1 MKRIFTI
8 LLIVIVT
15 MSVFTLTAFADE
27 PTEAVTEAM
36 TEAPTEAL
44 TEAST
49 EATTTAP
56 TEAPTAKPTDAPTE
70 SPTEEQGTPITFGM
84 VKDIANTT
92 ISFINRHKETILSG
106 ASAFASLVLSF
117 IVGKIFKPRLKAITK
132 KTEEAFEAISSK
144 FKEAEDANK
153 AEIAELRKLVE
164 EHAEATKKMIESYEK
179 ERADLHAADATAEI
193 DHEFATMMYHLIM
206 NSNVGMGIKDEV
218 EQLYKD
224 SEEKIKHMIED
235 AKDERGKEHGT
246 GEEQS
251 TEV

>member
-8 LLIVIVT
+8 LLLVLVT

-27 PTEAVTEAM
+27 PTEAVTEAP
-36 TEAPTEAL
+36 TEAPTEAK
-44 TEAST
+44 TE
-49 EATTTAP
+49 E
-56 TEAPTAKPTDAPTE
+56 PTAKPTDATTE

-117 IVGKIFKPRLKAITK
+117 IVGKIFKPRLKSITK

-153 AEIAELRKLVE
+153 AEIAELRKLVA

-193 DHEFATMMYHLIM
+193 NHQFATMMYHLIM
-206 NSNVGMGIKDEV
+206 NSNAGMGIKDEV

-224 SEEKIKHMIED
+224 SEKKIKHMIED

>member
-8 LLIVIVT
+8 LLIVLVT

-27 PTEAVTEAM
+27 PTEAVTEAV
-36 TEAPTEAL
+36 TEAPTEAP
-44 TEAST
+44 TS
-49 EATTTAP
+49 AP
-56 TEAPTAKPTDAPTE
+56 TEAKTE
-70 SPTEEQGTPITFGM
+70 APTEEQGTPITFGM
-84 VKDIANTT
+84 IKDIANTT

-106 ASAFASLVLSF
+106 ASALASLLLSV
-117 IVGKIFKPRLKAITK
+117 IVGKMFKPRLKAIAK
-132 KTEEAFEAISSK
+132 KTEETFEAISSK
-144 FKEAEDANK
+144 FKEAEDENK
-153 AEIAELRKLVE
+153 AEIAELRKLVA

-218 EQLYKD
+218 EQIYKD
-224 SEEKIKHMIED
+224 SEKKIKHMIED

>member
-8 LLIVIVT
+8 LLTVLVT

-27 PTEAVTEAM
+27 PTEAVTE
-36 TEAPTEAL
+36 
-44 TEAST
+44 
-49 EATTTAP
+49 AP

-117 IVGKIFKPRLKAITK
+117 IVGKIFKPRLKSITK
-132 KTEEAFEAISSK
+132 KTEAAFEAISSK

-153 AEIAELRKLVE
+153 AEIAELRKLVA

-179 ERADLHAADATAEI
+179 ERADLHAADAMAEI
-193 DHEFATMMYHLIM
+193 NHQFATMMYHLIM
-206 NSNVGMGIKDEV
+206 NSNAGMGIKDEV
-218 EQLYKD
+218 EQIYKD
-224 SEEKIKHMIED
+224 SEEKTKHKIED

>member
-27 PTEAVTEAM
+27 PTEAVTEAV
-36 TEAPTEAL
+36 TEAPTEAK
-44 TEAST
+44 TE
-49 EATTTAP
+49 E
-56 TEAPTAKPTDAPTE
+56 PTAKPADAPTE

-106 ASAFASLVLSF
+106 ASALASLLLSV
-117 IVGKIFKPRLKAITK
+117 IVGKIFKPRLKSITK
-132 KTEEAFEAISSK
+132 KTEEAFKAISSK

-153 AEIAELRKLVE
+153 AEIAELRKLVA
-164 EHAEATKKMIESYEK
+164 EHAEATKKMIESYKK

-193 DHEFATMMYHLIM
+193 NHEFATVMYHLIM
-206 NSNVGMGIKDEV
+206 NSNAGMGVKDEV

-224 SEEKIKHMIED
+224 SEKKINHMIED
-235 AKDERGKEHGT
+235 AKKERGEHHGT
-246 GEEQS
+246 GEQQS
-251 TEV
+251 ANG

>member
-8 LLIVIVT
+8 LLIVLVT
-15 MSVFTLTAFADE
+15 MSVFTLTAFAEE
-27 PTEAVTEAM
+27 PTEAMTEVM

-44 TEAST
+44 TEAPT

-56 TEAPTAKPTDAPTE
+56 TEAKTE

-153 AEIAELRKLVE
+153 AEIAELRKIVNE
-164 EHAEATKKMIESYEK
+164 YTESTKNMIESYEK
-179 ERADLHAADATAEI
+179 ERADLHAPDATAEI
-193 DHEFATMMYHLIM
+193 NHQFATVMYHLIM
-206 NSNVGMGIKDEV
+206 NSNAGMGVKDEV

-224 SEEKIKHMIED
+224 SEKKIKLMIED